1 MISEEEILNSRAKYK
16 ALFTTEDGLAILE
29 DLKRRF
35 HGNGTTFSN
44 HPHEI
49 AYNEG
54 QRTVILFILAQMED
68 LPKQISQQLSQLRE
82 ETSYE

>member
-16 ALFTTEDGLAILE
+16 ALFTTEDGLAVLE

-35 HGNGTTFSN
+35 HVNGTTFSSD
-44 HPHEI
+44 PHEI

-82 ETSYE
+82 ETSDE

>member
-16 ALFTTEDGLAILE
+16 AAFSTEDGFAVLE

-35 HGNGTTFSN
+35 HVHGTTFSTD
-44 HPHEI
+44 PHEI

-68 LPKQISQQLSQLRE
+68 LPKEISQQLKQLSE
-82 ETSYE
+82 ETFDE